1 MPTETVIK
9 PDHEAAR
16 RHLLFTD
23 EHEDLRD
30 SMEAW
35 VRKELHPHRN
45 EWEDTLWPTEVMRRA
60 GELGY
65 LGLCFPEEYGG
76 QGGDYYYS
84 LVRAECM
91 SYSGS
96 GGTNMAFAVQTDM
109 ALPPIHLLGT
119 EEQKQRYLVPGI
131 KGEKIGCLGITEP
144 GAGSDVAGDPHEGD
158 PRRRRVRDQRL
169 EDVHHQRP
177 ARRLHRP
184 RRRRPTPTRRTPGSR
199 LFVVDLRD
207 DEGNHVP
214 GFTVSRELEK
224 MGMHASDTGELAFEE
239 VRVPAENMLGQEGKG
254 FYHISWELQGERLVA
269 AAGCHAGAERMFE
282 RTLEYAKERE
292 AFGRPIGSF
301 QAIRHKFA
309 EMATKIEAAKQFTYA
324 TAWRYANGEYP
335 VREIT
340 MAKLYASRICLRG
353 RRRVRPDPRRLRL
366 HEGVRDRARLPRRP
380 PQPDRRRHRRDHA
393 RRDRPLLRAL
403 ARPSPHRPVLSLVPT
418 DEEVEIRAAVR
429 GICESFGG
437 PEYQRKIIAE
447 DARRPSSGTRSPRRA
462 TSASTCPSATAA
474 AGSACTRCRWSARR
488 SPPPAARSC

>member
-23 EHEDLRD
+23 EHEDLRA

-109 ALPPIHLLGT
+109 VLPPIHLLGT

-144 GAGSDVAGDPHEGD
+144 GAGSDVAAIRTKAIRDGDEFVISGSKTFITNG
-158 PRRRRVRDQRL
+158 PRADFIVLVAKTNPD
-169 EDVHHQRP
+169 EAH
-177 ARRLHRP
+177 
-184 RRRRPTPTRRTPGSR
+184 TGIS

-207 DEGNHVP
+207 DEGNHMP

-239 VRVPAENMLGQEGKG
+239 VRVPAEALLGQEGNG
-254 FYHISWELQGERLVA
+254 FYHIAWELQSERLVA

-282 RTLEYAKERE
+282 RTLEYAKDRE

-309 EMATKIEAAKQFTYA
+309 EMATKIEASKQFTHSV
-324 TAWRYANGEYP
+324 AWRYANGEYP

-340 MAKLYASRICLRG
+340 MAKLYASRMCREVADECVQILGGYGYMKEYEIERAY
-353 RRRVRPDPRRLRL
+353 RDVRLNRI
-366 HEGVRDRARLPRRP
+366 GAG
-380 PQPDRRRHRRDHA
+380 
-393 RRDRPLLRAL
+393 
-403 ARPSPHRPVLSLVPT
+403 T
-418 DEEVEIRAAVR
+418 DEIMLDVI
-429 GICESFGG
+429 G
-437 PEYQRKIIAE
+437 
-447 DARRPSSGTRSPRRA
+447 RSY
-462 TSASTCPSATAA
+462 
-474 AGSACTRCRWSARR
+474 GL
-488 SPPPAARSC
+488 